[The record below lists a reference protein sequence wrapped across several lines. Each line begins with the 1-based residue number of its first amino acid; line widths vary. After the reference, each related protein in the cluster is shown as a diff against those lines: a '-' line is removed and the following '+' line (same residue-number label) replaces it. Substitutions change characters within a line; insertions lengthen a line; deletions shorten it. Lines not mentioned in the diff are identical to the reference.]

1 MTLITKHNLA
11 MPGNL
16 PLVAFTSL
24 HNTEYFMH
32 NNTAYMYIHIDDNC
46 NLIACLR
53 SGLGGL

>member
-1 MTLITKHNLA
+1 MTLITNHNLA

-16 PLVAFTSL
+16 PLLAFTGL

-32 NNTAYMYIHIDDNC
+32 NNTAYIHINDIC

-53 SGLGGL
+53 SDKFTQY

>member
-1 MTLITKHNLA
+1 MTLITNHNLP

-16 PLVAFTSL
+16 PLLEFTGL

-32 NNTAYMYIHIDDNC
+32 NNTAYIHIYDIC

-53 SGLGGL
+53 SDKFTQY